1 MDFKD
6 ELKDVIDWVFSAGV
20 AYGNGMAKGGKD
32 PRKEAMSKHEAL
44 IKQHRPKKREI
55 KIQDSYSTKAA
66 RKEGYNTA
74 LDDYSNSLGIEE

>member
-1 MDFKD
+1 MGKQDFRD
-6 ELKDVIDWVFSAGV
+6 ELLELIIDFGSHVQHDHSGSDSECAKRYV
-20 AYGNGMAKGGKD
+20 A
-32 PRKEAMSKHEAL
+32 KHLSL

-74 LDDYSNSLGIEE
+74 LDDYSNSLGIE